1 MCGGGELKRVVNGK
15 RDVQKASDVQQMEK
29 QS

>member
-1 MCGGGELKRVVNGK
+1 MCGGGEQQRDVSGK
-15 RDVQKASDVQQMEK
+15 RDIQKVSDVQQMEK